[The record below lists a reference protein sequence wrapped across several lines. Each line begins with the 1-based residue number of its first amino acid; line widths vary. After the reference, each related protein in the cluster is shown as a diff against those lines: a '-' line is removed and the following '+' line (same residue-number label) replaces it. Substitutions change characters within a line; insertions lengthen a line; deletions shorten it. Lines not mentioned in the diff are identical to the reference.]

1 MTPSGNPRHH
11 PQRRLGGDQRKVTEW
26 VSASLGPQRLTL
38 PNSVKILRLF
48 YIPDTFYA
56 SSLPTWYIFCAT
68 MSNIFSNSPT
78 PDNREGV
85 LQASVPL
92 DPQGSNP
99 PTGAERKKRTRTG
112 CVNCSRR
119 RRKCDEAKPTCT
131 GCKRRGEK
139 CQWRMMGAFRDSNIK
154 VLESDHPSMSQ
165 GVAASKRKRQSKFK
179 IVNTASPR
187 TERAPTQQDQVLPEK
202 GSVHG
207 SPPPSAPDHSA
218 TPVPVAVAE
227 DNSDPTNP
235 GVNQGLSPPYSSD
248 TSSHPRK
255 TFDGSPGQVE
265 LQTHVSPLGLQEPSP
280 HSHYEPNLQFDFQP
294 PQTRDDS
301 TSHPYINSS
310 PEYAINDLA
319 ALRGLGQNSQFHS
332 SVTGSYQTVQSPVFD
347 HGVFSDP
354 TNLINDVFLP
364 GSAYEALHTTLRNR
378 QLWTARPDFPSRR
391 SSQDSVPMVHT
402 PTGYSDAGSVT
413 RTERRSR
420 RSGSSRRF
428 ELPPEREHVL
438 WENYLNEICSWVS
451 KFAANRVGF
460 QTDVK
465 SLTCSIINDIL
476 LRPSLRWPRLQPTF
490 ATLSWPC
497 LHDSLKD
504 NKMRNRN
511 PKVCRYIKKLFI
523 SSYPSWEARQPLSL
537 RPVSFCVSWKC

>member
-1 MTPSGNPRHH
+1 M
-11 PQRRLGGDQRKVTEW
+11 
-26 VSASLGPQRLTL
+26 
-38 PNSVKILRLF
+38 
-48 YIPDTFYA
+48 
-56 SSLPTWYIFCAT
+56 
-68 MSNIFSNSPT
+68 
-78 PDNREGV
+78 
-85 LQASVPL
+85 
-92 DPQGSNP
+92 
-99 PTGAERKKRTRTG
+99 
-112 CVNCSRR
+112 
-119 RRKCDEAKPTCT
+119 CT

-154 VLESDHPSMSQ
+154 VLDSDHPSMSQ
-165 GVAASKRKRQSKFK
+165 GVAAGKSKRQSKFK
-179 IVNTASPR
+179 IVNTANPR
-187 TERAPTQQDQVLPEK
+187 TKRAPKQQDQVLLEQ

-207 SPPPSAPDHSA
+207 SPPPSAPEHSA
-218 TPVPVAVAE
+218 TPVPGAVAG
-227 DNSDPTNP
+227 DSPDPANPLIANGIPASNP

-255 TFDGSPGQVE
+255 TFEGSPGHVE

-280 HSHYEPNLQFDFQP
+280 HSHYEPNLPFDFQP
-294 PQTRDDS
+294 PQTRDDP

-310 PEYAINDLA
+310 PEYVINDLA
-319 ALRGLGQNSQFHS
+319 ALRDLGQNSQFHS

-347 HGVFSDP
+347 RGVFSDP
-354 TNLINDVFLP
+354 TDLINDVFLP

-391 SSQDSVPMVHT
+391 SSQDSVPTVHT

-413 RTERRSR
+413 RAERGFR
-420 RSGSSRRF
+420 RSGFSRRF

-451 KFAANRVGF
+451 KFVANRVGF
-460 QTDVK
+460 QTNVK

-490 ATLSWPC
+490 AILSWHC

-511 PKVCRYIKKLFI
+511 LKVCRYIKRLFI
-523 SSYPSWEARQPLSL
+523 SSYPSWEARQPLLL